1 MWPRENNASINLIFF
16 FARPL
21 DNKFLKT
28 PRRGAYFGTEGGRSL
43 FRSVTV
49 YVPAPCIAENK
60 TTYRLAAK

>member
-1 MWPRENNASINLIFF
+1 MQVLIRF

-28 PRRGAYFGTEGGRSL
+28 PRMGAYFGTEGGRSL

-49 YVPAPCIAENK
+49 YGPAPCIAEYN
-60 TTYRLAAK
+60 TAYRLAAK